1 VNSAGT
7 ICVVGRRLPERLLL
21 GLSAVLVVVG
31 FAHPHG
37 AALKLWAVVG
47 LVAYLAAFVLLVRP
61 WLVAKL
67 HLRRH
72 PELQPH
78 EPNYNRTPYV

>member
-1 VNSAGT
+1 
-7 ICVVGRRLPERLLL
+7 VVKLSLPERLLL
-21 GLSAVLVVVG
+21 AVLLGLFWAAFEVER

-37 AALKLWAVVG
+37 AALKLWAVLGV
-47 LVAYLAAFVLLVRP
+47 VASIAALALFVRRWLL
-61 WLVAKL
+61 AKL
-67 HLRRH
+67 HLWRH